1 MSASIGQSI
10 EAVCKEKG
18 IDRDVVIEAV
28 KEAVRAAARKQFK
41 SGEEIQVEWSPE
53 TGLEIFASKVVVET
67 VENEGRELSLGEAR
81 ELAGDEV
88 EIGDELQLPLPVEDM
103 GRIAAQTAKQ
113 ILFQK
118 VRDAER
124 ANIYEQYID
133 KVGDLVNGYV
143 KRFERGDIIV
153 DLGTVEALLPRNQQS
168 RGETWNQGER
178 IRVVIDDVSK
188 ESKGPQVIVS
198 RTSPEILKRLFEMEV
213 PEIYDGT
220 VVIKSAVR
228 EPGERAK
235 IAVASTE
242 RDVDPVGACVGMK
255 GSRVQA
261 IIRELR
267 GEKIDIIEWSDE
279 PSVFAANALS
289 PAKVNQVRITDI
301 EHRQMEVIV
310 NEDQLSLAIGKRGQN
325 VRLATKL
332 VGWNIDIRSEE
343 ELKREVAAQMGAMIA
358 SGESVPL
365 ERLEGMN
372 PAMVSTLADHG
383 IDDIE
388 SLANATVDDIADF
401 LDVSIDQA
409 EALIGAAQTVVESA
423 RVAAESEGA
432 EGEEA
437 QSEETGEAGA
447 ASEQTPASAE
457 AGVTESSVDAVAAA
471 GGAGTGGEEPPGVEG
486 ERPAAGPEGE
496 TGFESE
502 EGRTVEQH
510 AASFEADPN
519 ADAGEVEPSEAMI
532 AEGYDEA
539 VETQPPFMAED
550 LSPDNLL
557 AKDAAEPVAA
567 TEVEQMSADELLL
580 QGAGRD
586 LRPDTITPAP
596 DIFSAEAAVIQN
608 HGAYTEEERPS
619 TLDAETSG
627 VAGATVREG
636 EEADEESLV
645 APAALDETEEG
656 ETEVASPVADLGGEA
671 SAPEVQVSSA
681 PTPAGRGEP
690 TPVENVAEDEAEDAS
705 GNVE

>member
-1 MSASIGQSI
+1 M
-10 EAVCKEKG
+10 
-18 IDRDVVIEAV
+18 
-28 KEAVRAAARKQFK
+28 
-41 SGEEIQVEWSPE
+41 EE
-53 TGLEIFASKVVVET
+53 L
-67 VENEGRELSLGEAR
+67 
-81 ELAGDEV
+81 
-88 EIGDELQLPLPVEDM
+88 

-118 VRDAER
+118 VRDAVR
-124 ANIYEQYID
+124 ANVYEQYID

-153 DLGTVEALLPRNQQS
+153 DLGTVESILPRNQQS
-168 RGETWNQGER
+168 RGEQWNQGER

-188 ESKGPQVIVS
+188 ESKGPQVVTS
-198 RTSPEILKRLFEMEV
+198 RTSPELLKRLFEMEV

-310 NEDQLSLAIGKRGQN
+310 NEDQLSLAIGKREQH

-358 SGESVPL
+358 SGEAVPL
-365 ERLEGMN
+365 ERLQGMN
-372 PAMVSTLADHG
+372 PAMVSTLADRG
-383 IDDIE
+383 VGDIE
-388 SLANATVDDIADF
+388 TLANSTVDDIAEF

-409 EALIGAAQTVVESA
+409 EALINAAAAVVESA
-423 RVAAESEGA
+423 RVAAEA
-432 EGEEA
+432 EGEE
-437 QSEETGEAGA
+437 GA
-447 ASEQTPASAE
+447 AAAEGEGGEEPSADASAE
-457 AGVTESSVDAVAAA
+457 GAAAA
-471 GGAGTGGEEPPGVEG
+471 GGAAGE
-486 ERPAAGPEGE
+486 PEG
-496 TGFESE
+496 GAAE
-502 EGRTVEQH
+502 ERGEGQTVEQN

-519 ADAGEVEPSEAMI
+519 AEARDVEPSEAMI

-539 VETQPPFMAED
+539 ARTRPPFMAED
-550 LSPDNLL
+550 LSPDNIL
-557 AKDAAEPVAA
+557 ANESADPVAI

-580 QGAGRD
+580 QGAGRG

-596 DIFSAEAAVIQN
+596 DIFSTEAAVIQN
-608 HGAYTEEERPS
+608 TGSFMEEERPS
-619 TLDAETSG
+619 TLDAEAQEG
-627 VAGATVREG
+627 GAGIVQMS
-636 EEADEESLV
+636 DEEYE
-645 APAALDETEEG
+645 D
-656 ETEVASPVADLGGEA
+656 SPISPRGDFAGEA
-671 SAPEVQVSSA
+671 SAPEVQTSSEPGA
-681 PTPAGRGEP
+681 AGEGA
-690 TPVENVAEDEAEDAS
+690 PVETVADDEAEDAS

>member
-10 EAVCKEKG
+10 DAVCKEKG
-18 IDRDVVIEAV
+18 IDREVVIEAV

-67 VENEGRELSLGEAR
+67 VENPGRELSLDEAK

-88 EIGDELQLPLPVEDM
+88 EVGDELQLPLPVEDM

-153 DLGTVEALLPRNQQS
+153 DLGTVESVLPRNQQS
-168 RGETWNQGER
+168 RGEQWNQGER
-178 IRVVIDDVSK
+178 VRVVIDDVSK
-188 ESKGPQVIVS
+188 ESKGPQVVVS
-198 RTSPEILKRLFEMEV
+198 RTSPELLKRLFEMEV

-365 ERLEGMN
+365 ERLQGMN
-372 PAMVSTLADHG
+372 PTMVSTLADHG
-383 IDDIE
+383 VEDIE
-388 SLANATVDDIADF
+388 GLANATVDEIAEF

-409 EALIGAAQTVVESA
+409 EALIGAAQAVVESA
-423 RVAAESEGA
+423 RVAAESEGEEATEGEGGEESPETVEASA
-432 EGEEA
+432 EGE
-437 QSEETGEAGA
+437 GEA
-447 ASEQTPASAE
+447 ESAD
-457 AGVTESSVDAVAAA
+457 ES
-471 GGAGTGGEEPPGVEG
+471 EG
-486 ERPAAGPEGE
+486 ELTE
-496 TGFESE
+496 ESE
-502 EGRTVEQH
+502 EGRPVEQH
-510 AASFEADPN
+510 AASVEADPES
-519 ADAGEVEPSEAMI
+519 DAGEVEPSEASI

-539 VETQPPFMAED
+539 ARTRPPFLAED
-550 LSPDNLL
+550 LSPDNIL
-557 AKDAAEPVAA
+557 ANESAEPVAM
-567 TEVEQMSADELLL
+567 TEVEQMSADELIL

-596 DIFSAEAAVIQN
+596 DIFSTEAAVIQN
-608 HGAYTEEERPS
+608 TGAFVEEERPS
-619 TLDAETSG
+619 TLDAE
-627 VAGATVREG
+627 REG
-636 EEADEESLV
+636 VPGGTVQMSDEEYE
-645 APAALDETEEG
+645 D
-656 ETEVASPVADLGGEA
+656 SPVSPRGDFASEA
-671 SAPEVQVSSA
+671 SAPEVQNSSEPAA
-681 PTPAGRGEP
+681 PSEGEP
-690 TPVENVAEDEAEDAS
+690 APVENVSDDEAEDAS
-705 GNVE
+705 AVE

>member
-10 EAVCKEKG
+10 DAVCKEKG
-18 IDRDVVIEAV
+18 IDREVVIEAV

-41 SGEEIQVEWSPE
+41 SGEEIQVEWAPE
-53 TGLEIFASKVVVET
+53 TGLEIFASKVVVEEVT
-67 VENEGRELSLGEAR
+67 NPGRELSLEEAR
-81 ELAGDEV
+81 ELAGEEV
-88 EIGDELQLPLPVEDM
+88 EVGDELQLPLPVEDM

-133 KVGDLVNGYV
+133 KVGDLVNGYI

-153 DLGTVEALLPRNQQS
+153 DLGTVESVLPRNQQS

-188 ESKGPQVIVS
+188 ESKGPQVVVS
-198 RTSPEILKRLFEMEV
+198 RTSPELLKRLFEMEV

-343 ELKREVAAQMGAMIA
+343 EIKREVAEQMGALIA
-358 SGESVPL
+358 SGEAVPL
-365 ERLEGMN
+365 SALGGLS
-372 PAMVSTLADHG
+372 AAATATLAERG
-383 IDDIE
+383 IEDID
-388 SLANATVDDIADF
+388 SLANATVDDLVEF
-401 LDVSIDQA
+401 LDVSLDEAEHMLTAARSVIAMRDQNLQTGA
-409 EALIGAAQTVVESA
+409 DEAPADGA
-423 RVAAESEGA
+423 
-432 EGEEA
+432 
-437 QSEETGEAGA
+437 
-447 ASEQTPASAE
+447 
-457 AGVTESSVDAVAAA
+457 
-471 GGAGTGGEEPPGVEG
+471 
-486 ERPAAGPEGE
+486 
-496 TGFESE
+496 
-502 EGRTVEQH
+502 
-510 AASFEADPN
+510 
-519 ADAGEVEPSEAMI
+519 EVEP
-532 AEGYDEA
+532 
-539 VETQPPFMAED
+539 
-550 LSPDNLL
+550 
-557 AKDAAEPVAA
+557 
-567 TEVEQMSADELLL
+567 
-580 QGAGRD
+580 
-586 LRPDTITPAP
+586 
-596 DIFSAEAAVIQN
+596 
-608 HGAYTEEERPS
+608 
-619 TLDAETSG
+619 
-627 VAGATVREG
+627 
-636 EEADEESLV
+636 
-645 APAALDETEEG
+645 
-656 ETEVASPVADLGGEA
+656 ASIE
-671 SAPEVQVSSA
+671 
-681 PTPAGRGEP
+681 
-690 TPVENVAEDEAEDAS
+690 
-705 GNVE
+705 